1 MKLQVLA
8 AAALAA
14 GKIFLMLKKQSS
26 QISNL
31 VGDMSNKMIIG
42 RNSPDRPND
51 NVCQVVSSITYSTVN
66 YLFLEKIHKNAT
78 VILLAVY
85 SSVLNRGHGRL
96 FGTLTPIIACP
107 M

>member
-66 YLFLEKIHKNAT
+66 YLFLEKIHKKCNCDT
-78 VILLAVY
+78 PCCLLFSAE
-85 SSVLNRGHGRL
+85 
-96 FGTLTPIIACP
+96 
-107 M
+107 

>member
-51 NVCQVVSSITYSTVN
+51 NVCQVVSSIT
-66 YLFLEKIHKNAT
+66 
-78 VILLAVY
+78 
-85 SSVLNRGHGRL
+85 LNS
-96 FGTLTPIIACP
+96 
-107 M
+107 

>member
-66 YLFLEKIHKNAT
+66 YLFLEKIHKKMNC
-78 VILLAVY
+78 LLFSAE
-85 SSVLNRGHGRL
+85 
-96 FGTLTPIIACP
+96 
-107 M
+107 

>member
-1 MKLQVLA
+1 MVAWFGKKRKITVMKLQVLA

-51 NVCQVVSSITYSTVN
+51 NVCQVVSSIT
-66 YLFLEKIHKNAT
+66 
-78 VILLAVY
+78 
-85 SSVLNRGHGRL
+85 LNS
-96 FGTLTPIIACP
+96 
-107 M
+107 